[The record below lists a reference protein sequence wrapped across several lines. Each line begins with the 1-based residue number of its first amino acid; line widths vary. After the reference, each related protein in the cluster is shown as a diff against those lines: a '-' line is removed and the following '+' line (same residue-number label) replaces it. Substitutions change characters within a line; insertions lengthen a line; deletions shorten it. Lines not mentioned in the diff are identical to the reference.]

1 MKVNPT
7 IIDRIYRFVFGP
19 QKGDIYIEKDIQDRH
34 DNPFKRRTDLA
45 CIEIIDTKRNWVQ
58 FKYLNNDMAGAI
70 SEWQINVFEF
80 AFKLQQKEKHV
91 KTS

>member
-19 QKGDIYIEKDIQDRH
+19 QKGDIYIEKYSQRRY
-34 DNPFKRRTDLA
+34 DNPFKRPSNLA

-58 FKYLNNDMAGAI
+58 FKYLNNDIAGAI
-70 SEWQINVFEF
+70 SEWQINAFEF
-80 AFKLQQKEKHV
+80 AFKLQHKEKHV
-91 KTS
+91 